1 MPAAEWKIN
10 QEFFLLLAELLM
22 GSILSDTTS
31 TAETKDRWDSLQAVL
46 EERSALC
53 KLSLCLCIACETSKV
68 TKELPSSIPVE
79 NGKICLKGYVPD
91 EALDLPRLQSN
102 AEFRLPEFDQ
112 AEADLA
118 ALRCHCRESGFQD
131 LLDDLSLA
139 QDALGWVIDKLR
151 AR

>member
-1 MPAAEWKIN
+1 
-10 QEFFLLLAELLM
+10 M

-31 TAETKDRWDSLQAVL
+31 TAETKDRWDSLQAVLRMTSNAVETL

-102 AEFRLPEFDQ
+102 AGFRLPEFDQ

-118 ALRCHCRESGFQD
+118 ALRCHCRASGFQD